1 MTIRCLICNSSV
13 VLSQE
18 ETQAIALLIGLLDG
32 FLKGIQGAPS
42 ATPGGAVA
50 SPLGHTVSMMV
61 EGISGA
67 TSNWADT
74 QAFIREHRK
83 FHFMG
88 YDHLCLRCGALFDD
102 SPDVESPLDG

>member
-1 MTIRCLICNSSV
+1 MTTRCLICDSSV

-18 ETQAIALLIGLLDG
+18 EAQAIALLIGLLDG
-32 FLKGIQGAPS
+32 FLKGIQGESS

-50 SPLGHTVSMMV
+50 NPLGHTVSRMIK
-61 EGISGA
+61 GISGA
-67 TSNWADT
+67 VSNWADT

-88 YDHLCLRCGALFDD
+88 YDRLCLRCGALFDD
-102 SPDVESPLDG
+102 SPNVESPLDG

>member
-18 ETQAIALLIGLLDG
+18 EAQAIALLIGLLDG
-32 FLKGIQGAPS
+32 FLKGIQGASS
-42 ATPGGAVA
+42 ATPESTVA
-50 SPLGHTVSMMV
+50 SPLGHTLSMMI

-67 TSNWADT
+67 ASNWADT
-74 QAFIREHRK
+74 QDFAREHRK

-88 YDHLCLRCGALFDD
+88 YDRLCLRCGALFND
-102 SPDVESPLDG
+102 SPDVESPPDG